1 MQTRPSS
8 HRAVPAEVA
17 TAYVADRTSPINS
30 PSSTQEVTIAPV
42 EAVNGPL
49 PVDAPVE
56 EANAVQMDANAFAE
70 FTIGQATKARY
81 KQILSRFA
89 LMLREE
95 KRAGMESHSEK
106 DIREDVL
113 SVFPFDAL
121 QWDDVNSF
129 TKIFYYKPD
138 GISMQCTKTQ

>member
-1 MQTRPSS
+1 M
-8 HRAVPAEVA
+8 
-17 TAYVADRTSPINS
+17 
-30 PSSTQEVTIAPV
+30 PV
-42 EAVNGPL
+42 H
-49 PVDAPVE
+49 APVE
-56 EANAVQMDANAFAE
+56 EANAVKMDANAFAE

-129 TKIFYYKPD
+129 TKIFYYETDKKHAVPK
-138 GISMQCTKTQ
+138 MVCKLRLRKTRGSTHYMEHN